1 MKLTSTTAAERSMS
15 SGGCG
20 RKGARLGV
28 QVAISATLCII
39 LLLVTVSTRSVVAE
53 KEMPGPTV
61 GPNPVQATSFRS
73 GIESQWSEILNIA
86 PAVDKIVRS
95 DTYACFAG
103 IKANATKTLW
113 TKLDQQPSS
122 LVALFVHVP
131 KCGGSALTTV
141 LRRFACEANGPSS
154 DCCANPGFCQR
165 AKGAMRT
172 CSSLPGCHGH
182 VPHLRVYAAKPR
194 YANVKAV
201 TMLRDPV
208 SRVISAWHYRCHNP
222 NFDCYDV
229 PGAAKWGL
237 QLRLARGK
245 PIPRGVFLPTTNV
258 TFVEYVTRWPAYH
271 DVQTRMLGRDEFPY
285 APLALDATD
294 LRMAIDTIET
304 RFSVVTIFELFDHS
318 VALLAALAGLDLHPT
333 DFRNVR
339 SEHTESHRD
348 FKNAVMSSV
357 EMVEKI
363 RAANSLDLRLHQ
375 YATRKLCAQLSDA
388 HLLGADRG
396 CTRTSEQEA
405 ARQLKIAEIKFC
417 GGQIRRVG

>member
-20 RKGARLGV
+20 RKGAGLGV

-245 PIPRGVFLPTTNV
+245 PIPRGALLPTTNV
-258 TFVEYVTRWPAYH
+258 TFVEYVTR
-271 DVQTRMLGRDEFPY
+271 DGR
-285 APLALDATD
+285 
-294 LRMAIDTIET
+294 
-304 RFSVVTIFELFDHS
+304 
-318 VALLAALAGLDLHPT
+318 
-333 DFRNVR
+333 
-339 SEHTESHRD
+339 HTTTCR
-348 FKNAVMSSV
+348 
-357 EMVEKI
+357 
-363 RAANSLDLRLHQ
+363 
-375 YATRKLCAQLSDA
+375 
-388 HLLGADRG
+388 RG
-396 CTRTSEQEA
+396 CSAATSFPTLRSLSTRQICAWLSTPSKPDFPLSQFSNCSTTLSLCSRLSPASIYTRQTS
-405 ARQLKIAEIKFC
+405 
-417 GGQIRRVG
+417 GT